1 MFQRHENFDR
11 QHPAS
16 EHDISAR
23 LVFCGLIDELEDIS
37 LSRHP
42 DYFLIKLQ
50 QLRTDARACRLHA
63 LVAVTEQCLRG
74 LGRAIE
80 PGQHARFSRD
90 YAALMR
96 DAVDCGQAT
105 QAESE
110 ALLASAAYRIFG

>member
-1 MFQRHENFDR
+1 MLLAIVRWAENALELGSWR
-11 QHPAS
+11 RGGNRRGVGGGVHRRI
-16 EHDISAR
+16 ERRERERAR
-23 LVFCGLIDELEDIS
+23 RC
-37 LSRHP
+37 
-42 DYFLIKLQ
+42 
-50 QLRTDARACRLHA
+50 LRPVGRPCRLHA

-74 LGRAIE
+74 LSRAIE
-80 PGQHARFSRD
+80 PGQHARFNRD

>member
-11 QHPAS
+11 HHPAS

-23 LVFCGLIDELEDIS
+23 LVFCGLIDELEHIS

-74 LGRAIE
+74 LSRAIE
-80 PGQHARFSRD
+80 PRQHARFNRD